1 MSTNAATRSR
11 SRASGRRM
19 SAARRRSVRRRRIVA
34 LLVVAGVAALAAIT
48 LLPNAEKAVQEL
60 ALPLRHEDII
70 RQQSADKGLDPSLVA
85 GIIYAE
91 SRFRD
96 ATSHAGARG
105 LMQITPATADYI
117 AQKSGGTK
125 FEQGD
130 LATPQINISYGAWYL
145 RYLLDRYDGNEV
157 LALCAYNGGEG
168 NVDKWLQEAHV
179 ADTAF
184 TLQRRA
190 LRRDAR
196 VRQAGARRPRRLPQ
210 AVSARARALASAG
223 PASRDRVVSHLRD
236 PHRAE
241 ARRTVGPRRHDR
253 HDVRL
258 EVHDERVVRAVGEE
272 PDEHDLPVADG
283 QRDVAGARRRLA
295 HERPLERDGREGA
308 VGVVVLLEG
317 VAGVEAQRVARHD
330 LVAGEID
337 LVDRG
342 GEAGER
348 DPPPAER
355 PGASSRRSPRSPRP
369 P

>member
-19 SAARRRSVRRRRIVA
+19 TAARRRTVRRRRIVA
-34 LLVVAGVAALAAIT
+34 LLVVAAVAALGAVA

-70 RQQSADKGLDPSLVA
+70 RQQSADKDLDPSLVA

-184 TLQRRA
+184 TLQRVPFAETREYVTRV
-190 LRRDAR
+190 LDAR
-196 VRQAGARRPRRLPQ
+196 ADYRRQYRQELGL
-210 AVSARARALASAG
+210 
-223 PASRDRVVSHLRD
+223 
-236 PHRAE
+236 
-241 ARRTVGPRRHDR
+241 
-253 HDVRL
+253 
-258 EVHDERVVRAVGEE
+258 
-272 PDEHDLPVADG
+272 
-283 QRDVAGARRRLA
+283 
-295 HERPLERDGREGA
+295 
-308 VGVVVLLEG
+308 
-317 VAGVEAQRVARHD
+317 
-330 LVAGEID
+330 
-337 LVDRG
+337 
-342 GEAGER
+342 
-348 DPPPAER
+348 
-355 PGASSRRSPRSPRP
+355 
-369 P
+369 

>member
-19 SAARRRSVRRRRIVA
+19 TAARRRTVRRRRIVA
-34 LLVVAGVAALAAIT
+34 LLVVAAVAGLGAIA
-48 LLPNAEKAVQEL
+48 LLPDAERAVQEL

-70 RQQSADKGLDPSLVA
+70 RQQSADKDLDPSLVA
-85 GIIYAE
+85 GVIYAE

-168 NVDKWLQEAHV
+168 NVDKWLRDAHV

-184 TLQRRA
+184 TLSRVPFAETREYVKRV
-190 LRRDAR
+190 LDAR
-196 VRQAGARRPRRLPQ
+196 ADYRRQYRQELGL
-210 AVSARARALASAG
+210 
-223 PASRDRVVSHLRD
+223 
-236 PHRAE
+236 
-241 ARRTVGPRRHDR
+241 
-253 HDVRL
+253 
-258 EVHDERVVRAVGEE
+258 
-272 PDEHDLPVADG
+272 
-283 QRDVAGARRRLA
+283 
-295 HERPLERDGREGA
+295 
-308 VGVVVLLEG
+308 
-317 VAGVEAQRVARHD
+317 
-330 LVAGEID
+330 
-337 LVDRG
+337 
-342 GEAGER
+342 
-348 DPPPAER
+348 
-355 PGASSRRSPRSPRP
+355 
-369 P
+369 